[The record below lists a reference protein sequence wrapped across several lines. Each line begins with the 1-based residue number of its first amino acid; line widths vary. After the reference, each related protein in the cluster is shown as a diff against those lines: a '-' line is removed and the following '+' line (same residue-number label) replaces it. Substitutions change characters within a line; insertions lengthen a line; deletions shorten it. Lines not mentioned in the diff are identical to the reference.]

1 MAKFSPREE
10 PEQVS
15 EQIAFMVSKLWQWHE
30 GDFCPIDSWTPAA
43 NVYRADDRIEVCLD
57 VAGMDRRSI
66 EVRVESGRLVVQG
79 VRRSPEPTV
88 SHAGPMKILAM
99 EIDHGRFCR
108 IVDLPGQ
115 IDVSRVESRYEN
127 GMLWVK
133 MRVLDP
139 A

>member
-1 MAKFSPREE
+1 MGKPIQRDE

-15 EQIAFMVSKLWQWHE
+15 EQIAYMVSKLWMWNE
-30 GDFCPIDSWTPAA
+30 GDFCPVDSWTPAC
-43 NVYRADDRIEVCLD
+43 NVYRSDDRIEVCID

-66 EVRVESGRLVVQG
+66 EVRVEVGRLVVQG
-79 VRRSPEPTV
+79 VRGSPEPSLST
-88 SHAGPMKILAM
+88 AGPMKILAM

-108 IVDLPGQ
+108 SIDLPGQ
-115 IDVSRVESRYEN
+115 IDVTRVESSYEN

-133 MRVLDP
+133 MRVRDQ

>member
-1 MAKFSPREE
+1 MGKPIPREE
-10 PEQVS
+10 AEQVN

-30 GDFCPIDSWTPAA
+30 GDFCPVDSWTPAV
-43 NVYRADDRIEVCLD
+43 NVYRAADRIEVCID

-66 EVRVESGRLVVQG
+66 EVRVEAGRLVVQG
-79 VRRSPEPTV
+79 LRDSPEPSV
-88 SHAGPMKILAM
+88 SKMGPMKILAM

-108 IVDLPGQ
+108 TIDLPGQ
-115 IDVSRVESRYEN
+115 IDVTRVESKYEN

-133 MRVLDP
+133 MRVRDP